1 MNFNFMTKLLPPD
14 DPKKLT
20 QWRWIVAM
28 SLLLLLFNGA
38 IGRGLMFAAGSYA
51 YASDVAT
58 NGQKIDRIL
67 ALNIAST
74 LRGLRE
80 DECRANGNKALIRST
95 MEDYQ
100 QDYEALKGKRYPLI
114 SCKDLMET

>member
-1 MNFNFMTKLLPPD
+1 MNLNLMAKLLPPD

-20 QWRWIVAM
+20 TWRWLVAVT
-28 SLLLLLFNGA
+28 LILLLFNGG
-38 IGRGLMFAAGSYA
+38 IGRGLLFSVGSYA

-58 NGQKIDRIL
+58 NGHKIDRIL

-74 LRGLRE
+74 LRGLRQ
-80 DECRANGNKALIRST
+80 DECRANGNKITIRNT

-100 QDYEALKGKRYPLI
+100 QDYKEIMGERYPLI
-114 SCKDLMET
+114 SCKELTET